1 MRANPDARGL
11 LQIAASTFRA
21 DVLPHVAP
29 EARFAA
35 LMVANA
41 LEIAE
46 RELKGL
52 DTAGHSMLGAL
63 ALLYGEDADDALS
76 GEDLRKRV
84 EALQHRLCIEIAAGD
99 FDTEGQDVLMDSLEA
114 IVKARLGISNPKA
127 LGQQ

>member
-1 MRANPDARGL
+1 MRANPDARAVL
-11 LQIAASTFRA
+11 EIAASTFRA

-52 DTAGHSMLGAL
+52 DAAGHSILGAL

-76 GEDLRKRV
+76 GDDLRKRV

-99 FDTEGQDVLMDSLEA
+99 FDQEGQGVLMDSLEA
-114 IVKARLGISNPKA
+114 IVEARLGISNPKA
-127 LGQQ
+127 LG

>member
-11 LQIAASTFRA
+11 LEIAATTFRT

-35 LMVANA
+35 LMIANA

-52 DTAGHSMLGAL
+52 DAAGHSMLGAL
-63 ALLYGEDADDALS
+63 SLLYGEDADDALS
-76 GEDLRKRV
+76 GEDLRQRV

-99 FDTEGQDVLMDSLEA
+99 FDNEGQDVLMDSLEA

-127 LGQQ
+127 LG

>member
-11 LQIAASTFRA
+11 LEIAASTFRA

-35 LMVANA
+35 LMIANA

-52 DTAGHSMLGAL
+52 DAAGHSMLEAL
-63 ALLYGEDADDALS
+63 ALLYGEDADGALS
-76 GEDLRKRV
+76 GGDLGKRV
-84 EALQHRLCIEIAAGD
+84 EALQHRLCIEIGAGD
-99 FDTEGQDVLMDSLEA
+99 FDHDGQDVLMDSLEA
-114 IVKARLGISNPKA
+114 IVRARLGIANPKMV
-127 LGQQ
+127 G

>member
-1 MRANPDARGL
+1 MRANPDARDL

-46 RELKGL
+46 RELTGL
-52 DTAGHSMLGAL
+52 DAAGHSMLAAL
-63 ALLYGEDADDALS
+63 ALLYGEDADDGLS
-76 GEDLRKRV
+76 GDDLRRRV

-99 FDTEGQDVLMDSLEA
+99 FDHDGQDVLMDSLEA
-114 IVKARLGISNPKA
+114 IVRARLGISNPKA
-127 LGQQ
+127 LGQP

>member
-11 LQIAASTFRA
+11 LQIAASAFRA

-29 EARFAA
+29 EARYAA

-76 GEDLRKRV
+76 GDDLRRRV

-99 FDTEGQDVLMDSLEA
+99 FDHDGQEVLMDSLEA
-114 IVKARLGISNPKA
+114 IVQARLGISNPKA